1 MPKQNGCTKCVHGK
15 KAGQPGRRDSDS
27 GGDVVTSGISNEVSG
42 GRMES
47 YGYAA
52 PSSVA
57 ETVALLASSAEQG
70 QATQILAG
78 GTDVLVQMRSAGH
91 QARTIIDIKSL
102 AETNRLEVNADGIYI
117 GAAIPSA
124 VINETRALQEALPGL
139 LEAADLIGST
149 QIQGRATIC
158 GNLCN
163 ASPAGDSIPAM
174 IAAGAVCDIATS
186 SGSRQVPVE
195 DFLVGVGKNALAP
208 GEFLLGLRLPMPSA
222 NTKDAYLRF
231 TPRTEMDIAVAGVG
245 VSLTVT
251 DGLCTDARIAIG
263 AVAPTAK
270 LVSAAAEAILG
281 TDLNEAA
288 VHAAGEAC
296 KAAASPIS
304 DKRGTAEYRRKV
316 VAVLCRRAIGV
327 AKQRIQGS

>member
-1 MPKQNGCTKCVHGK
+1 
-15 KAGQPGRRDSDS
+15 
-27 GGDVVTSGISNEVSG
+27 
-42 GRMES
+42 MES

-57 ETVALLASSAEQG
+57 ETVALLADSADQG
-70 QATQILAG
+70 KMTQILAG
-78 GTDVLVQMRSAGH
+78 GTDVLVQMRAAGH
-91 QARTIIDIKSL
+91 HARTIVDIKSL
-102 AETNRLEVNADGIYI
+102 SETNRLEVNADGIYI

-124 VINETRALQEALPGL
+124 VINENQALRDVLPGL

-174 IAAGAVCDIATS
+174 IAAGAVCDIATP

-195 DFLVGVGKNALAP
+195 DFLVGVGQNSLAP
-208 GEFLLGLRLPMPSA
+208 GEFLLGLKLPMPGP

-251 DGLCTDARIAIG
+251 DGLCTAARVAIG
-263 AVAPTAK
+263 AVAPTAQ
-270 LVSAAAEAILG
+270 LVSAAADALVG
-281 TDLNEAA
+281 TDLNEVA
-288 VHAAGEAC
+288 VHQAGEAC

-316 VAVLCRRAIGV
+316 VAVLCRRAVGV
-327 AKQRIQGS
+327 AHKRIQGS